1 MEQRWRLADFS
12 ALFLRLALAAGFLA
26 AVADRFGL
34 WGCNG
39 QPQVGWGDFSHF
51 IAYTE
56 RLTSILPVSLG
67 PTLAWAATVAEI
79 TLALALL
86 IGLFTRIA
94 AFLSGVL
101 LLVFA
106 VAMTFGLGIKA
117 PFDFSVYTA
126 SAAAFLLA
134 DYGGYKLSLDGW
146 IGSRKRSSINKPP
159 RLSRNKPPHS
169 TAISKMPSS
178 STQKP

>member
-12 ALFLRLALAAGFLA
+12 ALFLRLALATAFLS

-34 WGCNG
+34 WGSIG

-56 RLTSILPVSLG
+56 RLTSILPISLG
-67 PTLAWAATVAEI
+67 PTLAWAATVAET

-86 IGLFTRIA
+86 IGWFTRVA

-101 LLVFA
+101 LLLFA
-106 VAMTFGLGIKA
+106 LAMTFALGIKA

-134 DYGGYKLSLDGW
+134 DYEGYKLSLDGL
-146 IGSRKRSSINKPP
+146 IRLRKR
-159 RLSRNKPPHS
+159 
-169 TAISKMPSS
+169 
-178 STQKP
+178 